1 MEIVKLFIIKHYKTI
16 LAGLLGLFLLY
27 WVIFILTPKNTMLKE
42 DRKRIEKLDKI
53 ITELNKEQDK
63 LEGQITTINKEIDQI
78 ETKVTKIKKDKTKV
92 AKEYDEEIKRVDSYT
107 EPELDSFFTNR
118 YKQ

>member
-1 MEIVKLFIIKHYKTI
+1 
-16 LAGLLGLFLLY
+16 
-27 WVIFILTPKNTMLKE
+27 MLKE
-42 DRKRIEKLDKI
+42 DRKRIEKLDKV

>member
-1 MEIVKLFIIKHYKTI
+1 METVKIFIIKNYKTI
-16 LAGLLGLFLLY
+16 LAGLLALFLLY

-42 DRKRIEKLDKI
+42 DRKRIEKLDKV

-63 LEGQITTINKEIDQI
+63 LETQITEVNKEIDLI
-78 ETKVTKIKKDKTKV
+78 ETNVTKIKKDKTKV
-92 AKEYDEEIKRVDSYT
+92 SKEYHEEIKRVDYYT